1 MLFKFL
7 PNVRANGN
15 PGSIVSD
22 RNSTVVEEHRP
33 KAMQRLV
40 IAGAV
45 GGGGVSNPTDG
56 SGTQCTGDG
65 KLGGKLNVNINY
77 SVPVGV

>member
-7 PNVRANGN
+7 TNVRANGN

-40 IAGAV
+40 IAGA
-45 GGGGVSNPTDG
+45 GGGSNPTDG

-65 KLGGKLNVNINY
+65 KLGGKLIVNMNY

>member
-40 IAGAV
+40 IAGA
-45 GGGGVSNPTDG
+45 GGGGGPIRPMVVVP
-56 SGTQCTGDG
+56 
-65 KLGGKLNVNINY
+65 
-77 SVPVGV
+77 SVPVMENLVEN

>member
-1 MLFKFL
+1 M
-7 PNVRANGN
+7 
-15 PGSIVSD
+15 
-22 RNSTVVEEHRP
+22 VEEHRP

-40 IAGAV
+40 IAGA
-45 GGGGVSNPTDG
+45 GGGSNPTDG

-65 KLGGKLNVNINY
+65 KLGGKLNVNMNY

>member
-33 KAMQRLV
+33 KAMQQLV

-45 GGGGVSNPTDG
+45 GGGGGVPIRPM
-56 SGTQCTGDG
+56 
-65 KLGGKLNVNINY
+65 VAVP
-77 SVPVGV
+77 SVPVMENLVEN